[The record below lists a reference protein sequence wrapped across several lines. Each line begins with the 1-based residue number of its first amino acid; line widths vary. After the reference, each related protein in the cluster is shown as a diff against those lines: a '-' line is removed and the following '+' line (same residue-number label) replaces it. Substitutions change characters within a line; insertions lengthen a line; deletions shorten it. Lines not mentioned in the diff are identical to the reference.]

1 MEVRQSVNARKHE
14 GTRRMTKTAP
24 LSAGLVAIKGAAA
37 PIGDMPTRTA
47 AQLALAKDER
57 LAPLNFRVPREF
69 RTMFK
74 TYAAMHDLKLNQLLK
89 LSFETYRK
97 LQGD

>member
-1 MEVRQSVNARKHE
+1 
-14 GTRRMTKTAP
+14 
-24 LSAGLVAIKGAAA
+24 
-37 PIGDMPTRTA
+37 
-47 AQLALAKDER
+47 
-57 LAPLNFRVPREF
+57 
-69 RTMFK
+69 MFK